1 MSFAQK
7 ALIVTL
13 VLLDLICP
21 NLADK
26 VMFEEMRRFYSIY
39 LFFINAFWLALIMWS
54 DVFL

>member
-7 ALIVTL
+7 VLIVTL

-21 NLADK
+21 ILSDK

-39 LFFINAFWLALIMWS
+39 LFIINAFWLALIIWS
-54 DVFL
+54 DVFC